1 MANNFLLEIGL
12 EEMPAHVV
20 TPSIDQLTQRIQAF
34 LDEQHLTYANT
45 HAYATPRRLAVLVE
59 DIADK
64 QADVNESVKGPAKKI
79 ALDADGNWTKAA
91 QGFARGQGMSPDDI
105 VWKEIK
111 GVEYAYLEKKI
122 TGKAAV
128 DILPGLVN
136 VITAMTFPTRMRW
149 GNYDLEYIRPI
160 HWIVALF
167 NDQVVPMQLLDI
179 KSGRKTRG
187 HRFLGEDIE
196 LQNATDYKDEL
207 AKQFVIADEN
217 DRKEL
222 IRQQIEEM
230 ARDNDW
236 VVDLDPDL
244 LEEVTNLVEYPTA
257 FYGHFKEK
265 YLAIPDEVL
274 ITSMKDN
281 QRYFYAR
288 DHQGKLLPIFIGVRN
303 GNEVYMDN
311 VIAGNEKVLT
321 ARLEDADF
329 FYKEDQK
336 QTIAQYVNELKHVTF
351 HDKISSMYD
360 KMQRVGVI
368 AKLVGEQAGLS
379 ATAMQDLQRAASIY
393 KFDLVTNM
401 VDEFPELQGT
411 MGAKYAALQGENA
424 VVARAIGEQ
433 YMPISADG
441 QLPQSDVGA
450 VLAIAD
456 KLDSILAFF
465 AVDMIPNGSND
476 PYALRRQAY
485 GIVRIIQAKNWHFPV
500 KQLQQAISQ
509 ALEDADLTAGLD
521 WMHNTKEVQQFIID
535 RMRQWFME
543 ENLRHDIIDTVV
555 DNRHLDLKTIFA
567 AAQVLD
573 AHKDD
578 ADFKTNI
585 ESLTRVLRLTNKNIT
600 NWDDNFTV
608 EPALFDNDAERKLY
622 DAVAAIKP
630 KMAQQTVADN
640 FQSLTSLAPLI
651 DDYFDKTMI
660 MVDNADVRTNRL
672 HQLAQIAQMTDQF
685 GNLTNLIVK

>member
-20 TPSIDQLTQRIQAF
+20 TPSIDQLTTRVQKF
-34 LDEQHLTYANT
+34 LDDNHLTYAST
-45 HAYATPRRLAVLVE
+45 HSYATPRRLAILVE
-59 DIADK
+59 DLADK

-91 QGFARGQGMSPDDI
+91 QGFARGQGMTPDDI
-105 VWKEIK
+105 VWQEIK

-122 TGKAAV
+122 TGKPAIA
-128 DILPGLVN
+128 ILPGLVD
-136 VITAMTFPTRMRW
+136 VIKAMTFPTRMRW

-160 HWIVALF
+160 HWLVALF
-167 NDQVVPMQLLDI
+167 NNEVVPMQLLDI
-179 KSGRKTRG
+179 KAGRTTRG

-196 LQNATDYKDEL
+196 LQDATDYQAAL
-207 AKQFVIADEN
+207 AKQFVIADES
-217 DRKEL
+217 DRKA
-222 IRQQIEEM
+222 IIQRQIEEM
-230 ARDNDW
+230 AEDHHW
-236 VVDLDPDL
+236 VVDLDPEL

-288 DHQGKLLPIFIGVRN
+288 DHEGKLLPIFIGVRN
-303 GNEVYMDN
+303 GNAVYMDN

-336 QTIAQYVNELKHVTF
+336 RTIADYVEQLKHVTF

-360 KMQRVGVI
+360 KMQRVGII
-368 AKLVGEQAGLS
+368 AQLVGQQADLDTQ
-379 ATAMQDLQRAASIY
+379 ALADLQRAAAIY

-424 VVARAIGEQ
+424 VVAQAIGEQ

-441 QLPQSDVGA
+441 ALPQSDVGA

-465 AVDMIPNGSND
+465 AVGMMPSGSND

-485 GIVRIIQAKNWHFPV
+485 GIVRIIQNKGWHFPV
-500 KQLQQAISQ
+500 KQLQKQIAQ
-509 ALEDADLTAGLD
+509 ALQTADLTASLD
-521 WMHNTKEVQQFIID
+521 WLNNAVAVQQFMVD
-535 RMRQWFME
+535 RMKQWFME

-555 DNRHLDLKTIFA
+555 DNRHLDLQTIFA
-567 AAQVLD
+567 AAQVLN

-585 ESLTRVLRLTNKNIT
+585 EALTRVLRLTNKNIT
-600 NWDDNFTV
+600 DWHVDFTV
-608 EPALFDNDAERKLY
+608 DPALFDNDAERKLY
-622 DAVAAIKP
+622 DAVVALQP
-630 KMAQQTVADN
+630 KMHQQSVADN
-640 FQSLTSLAPLI
+640 FTSLTSIAPLI
-651 DDYFDKTMI
+651 NDYFDQTMI
-660 MVDNADVRTNRL
+660 MVDDEQVRRNRL

-685 GNLTNLIVK
+685 GNLTHLIVK

>member
-1 MANNFLLEIGL
+1 
-12 EEMPAHVV
+12 
-20 TPSIDQLTQRIQAF
+20 
-34 LDEQHLTYANT
+34 
-45 HAYATPRRLAVLVE
+45 
-59 DIADK
+59 
-64 QADVNESVKGPAKKI
+64 
-79 ALDADGNWTKAA
+79 
-91 QGFARGQGMSPDDI
+91 
-105 VWKEIK
+105 
-111 GVEYAYLEKKI
+111 
-122 TGKAAV
+122 
-128 DILPGLVN
+128 
-136 VITAMTFPTRMRW
+136 
-149 GNYDLEYIRPI
+149 
-160 HWIVALF
+160 
-167 NDQVVPMQLLDI
+167 
-179 KSGRKTRG
+179 
-187 HRFLGEDIE
+187 
-196 LQNATDYKDEL
+196 
-207 AKQFVIADEN
+207 
-217 DRKEL
+217 
-222 IRQQIEEM
+222 M

-424 VVARAIGEQ
+424 VVAQAIGEQ

-521 WMHNTKEVQQFIID
+521 WMHNAKEVQQFIID

-622 DAVAAIKP
+622 DAVAAINQRWHNKP
-630 KMAQQTVADN
+630 
-640 FQSLTSLAPLI
+640 LLI
-651 DDYFDKTMI
+651 ISK
-660 MVDNADVRTNRL
+660 A
-672 HQLAQIAQMTDQF
+672 
-685 GNLTNLIVK
+685 